1 MNIEDVFKEYPKE
14 KHLTKIVLSGGEIE
28 ILVFDSR
35 ISIGYHHPSHPSLDL
50 SLCRARY
57 KVIFYSN
64 PPGQYYYKF
73 IDGENYST
81 GKEAV
86 LDHAKKHHPDF
97 FEWAIWNLN

>member
-28 ILVFDSR
+28 ILVSDSR
-35 ISIGYHHPSHPSLDL
+35 VSIGYHYPSLDL
-50 SLCRARY
+50 TLCRGRY
-57 KVIFYSN
+57 KVVFYSN

-73 IDGENYST
+73 IDGENYSS

-86 LDHAKKHHPDF
+86 LDHAKKNHPDF
-97 FEWAIWNLN
+97 FEWILWNLL

>member
-14 KHLTKIVLSGGEIE
+14 RSLTKIVLSGGEIE
-28 ILVFDSR
+28 ILVSDSR
-35 ISIGYHHPSHPSLDL
+35 VSIGYHYPSLDL
-50 SLCRARY
+50 TLCRGRY
-57 KVIFYSN
+57 KLVFYLD

-86 LDHAKKHHPDF
+86 LDHAKKNHPDF
-97 FEWAIWNLN
+97 FEWILWNLM

>member
-86 LDHAKKHHPDF
+86 LDHAKKNHPDF
-97 FEWAIWNLN
+97 IEWAIWNLN